1 MLDDICM
8 QNKVIRWWN
17 WWKVHRYHLVP
28 ALRGFGWTSTNWAE
42 IGQSKMKR
50 HICIG
55 LMDALFTDI
64 IHAINERI
72 EWIAFV
78 KNTGKSIGKGPTVLA
93 KRLKECKEIREY
105 AQSIIDALQ
114 QGRLLPDM
122 EKHSNPD
129 RYFMGSAMSKHRVPN
144 TYPVNNPMQKVLPK
158 GKGKGRGKGCSNRG
172 KAKGTVQF
180 VPAAELLRIGTA
192 DSEDSEYMS
201 GPDIN
206 PDMPPSASTTDA
218 APVPEPVNIS
228 DTIPPQVGT
237 EQRGCGRHGHG
248 RGGRGSQNNCKHI
261 TGSRRNPDRER
272 RGHNRRY
279 DNDDSY
285 STDEELHPFD
295 VRSPTA
301 EQEKVKLTSNPATYV
316 FLPRPREPSSARWCQ
331 GCKRKFVD
339 DLYNPPLNLVFHFK
353 TIVSW
358 YQKGGIQ

>member
-1 MLDDICM
+1 MFVTNEAGAIHLGIYSVFGDDVLDKISTCQWHFKRCAWRQLVHIKEDDRASFREAIHGICKAKTNTEYMLFAEMLDDICM
-8 QNKVIRWWN
+8 RNKVIQWWN
-17 WWKVHRYHLVP
+17 WRKVCRYHLVP
-28 ALRGFGWTSTNWAE
+28 ALCGFGWTGTNWAE

-50 HICIG
+50 HIRIG
-55 LMDALFTDI
+55 LMNALFTDI
-64 IHAINERI
+64 IHAINECI

-78 KNTGKSIGKGPTVLA
+78 KNTSKSIGKGPTVLA
-93 KRLKECKEIREY
+93 KRLKERKKIREY

-144 TYPVNNPMQKVLPK
+144 IYPVNNPTQKALPK

-180 VPAAELLRIGTA
+180 VPAAELLHIGTA

-237 EQRGCGRHGHG
+237 EQRGRGRHGHG
-248 RGGRGSQNNCKHI
+248 WGVKDPKII
-261 TGSRRNPDRER
+261 TN
-272 RGHNRRY
+272 
-279 DNDDSY
+279 
-285 STDEELHPFD
+285 T
-295 VRSPTA
+295 
-301 EQEKVKLTSNPATYV
+301 
-316 FLPRPREPSSARWCQ
+316 
-331 GCKRKFVD
+331 
-339 DLYNPPLNLVFHFK
+339 
-353 TIVSW
+353 
-358 YQKGGIQ
+358 